1 MSPNYE
7 FMDYALSAFITTN
20 IDIVEERLI
29 IIIKEKNACVNLWS
43 TIIDATTI
51 IIQAYTY
58 TNHANFIRQNEKY
71 DTMALQKNRIN
82 VIEVLK

>member
-51 IIQAYTY
+51 MIQAYTY

>member
-29 IIIKEKNACVNLWS
+29 IIMKEKNACVNLWS

-51 IIQAYTY
+51 ILQAYTY
-58 TNHANFIRQNEKY
+58 TNHPNFIRQNEKY
-71 DTMALQKNRIN
+71 EAMSLQKNSN
-82 VIEVLK
+82 VGTSCS

>member
-1 MSPNYE
+1 M
-7 FMDYALSAFITTN
+7 
-20 IDIVEERLI
+20 
-29 IIIKEKNACVNLWS
+29 WS

-71 DTMALQKNRIN
+71 DTMALQKNQILIQFKMKTKNLTQCYRSPQINRIP
-82 VIEVLK
+82 LSYFQDYR

>member
-1 MSPNYE
+1 MYGVITMSPNYE

-43 TIIDATTI
+43 TIIDAMTI
-51 IIQAYTY
+51 MIQLILIQTMLIFFVRMKNMRQCHNEIILT
-58 TNHANFIRQNEKY
+58 
-71 DTMALQKNRIN
+71 
-82 VIEVLK
+82 